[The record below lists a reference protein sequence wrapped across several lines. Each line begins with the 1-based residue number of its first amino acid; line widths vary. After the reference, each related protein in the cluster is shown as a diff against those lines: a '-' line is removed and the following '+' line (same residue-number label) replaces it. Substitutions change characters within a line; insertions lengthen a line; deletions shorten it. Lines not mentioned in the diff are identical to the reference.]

1 MANIKTFDLNL
12 LKLNEKSCK
21 DIDTYY
27 IGYIAIKKIDNYEN
41 IYSVNPFC
49 LIIDILDG
57 PIEEKMELNT

>member
-27 IGYIAIKKIDNYEN
+27 IGYIAIKKIDN
-41 IYSVNPFC
+41 
-49 LIIDILDG
+49 
-57 PIEEKMELNT
+57 

>member
-41 IYSVNPFC
+41 IYSVYPFC